1 MIHLLIL
8 EYLSLSPLS
17 PLSRL
22 PFRTADKSPKF
33 TALVAK
39 DAGCGDDPRK
49 PCEKCMLALPWQS
62 VLAGAVKAET
72 DLLVE
77 AGQFLSLFQPYSPT
91 VGTPELK
98 VQPMVGFLTGA
109 SLDVPTV
116 MGSVTQEGLIFVYEA
131 FPTKPVSRVEEDA
144 LLALI
149 FGVDH
154 VEEVLKQYPRDP
166 NSEDMRN
173 HTAPIVTDALF
184 HCPIRHIALRLAQ
197 QQKNGSRPTGDLWA
211 YRFDHV
217 LSFGSKFWGKGASA
231 ICVGNVCHGEELPL
245 VFQPPLAQING
256 SYDSEEMALSKSMQR
271 YWANFANDADP
282 NDSKDDS
289 NGPNDSSGLSSPSS
303 SSSSSVAA
311 GNDVTGT
318 ANAKGGLLAWPKLEA
333 KNESMIRFMTPGNV
347 VDVASDRSKCA
358 LWDSLGYE
366 WVLRHS

>member
-1 MIHLLIL
+1 M
-8 EYLSLSPLS
+8 
-17 PLSRL
+17 
-22 PFRTADKSPKF
+22 
-33 TALVAK
+33 
-39 DAGCGDDPRK
+39 
-49 PCEKCMLALPWQS
+49 
-62 VLAGAVKAET
+62 LAGAVKAET

-98 VQPMVGFLTGA
+98 VQPMVGFLNGA

-116 MGSVTQEGLIFVYEA
+116 MGAVTQEGLIFVYEA
-131 FPTKPVSRVEEDA
+131 FPAKPVSRVEEDA

-166 NSEDMRN
+166 NSKDMRN

-197 QQKNGSRPTGDLWA
+197 QQKNGSRPAGDLWA

-217 LSFGSKFWGKGASA
+217 LSFGSKFWGTGPSA

-256 SYDSEEMALSKSMQR
+256 SYSSEEMALSKSMQQ

-282 NDSKDDS
+282 NGS
-289 NGPNDSSGLSSPSS
+289 NGLSSSASS
-303 SSSSSVAA
+303 AVGA
-311 GNDVTGT
+311 GNDITGT
-318 ANAKGGLLAWPKLEA
+318 ANVGGGLLAWPKLEA

-347 VDVASDRSKCA
+347 VDVASDRNKCA